1 MSLDIIRSQADPM
14 SFSRTIGWACSRS
27 GVSPSDLR
35 LPTHEELSRRATQGK
50 GLTRPELCV
59 LAAHV
64 KMHVFNDLTAGSPD
78 EIPDFDRR
86 VIDYFPAEI
95 KRDHRAKILSHMLK
109 SSIGMT
115 VVANDIVGEAGAWF
129 FPGISELTG
138 ASAPAVARAWI
149 HAMTLIDAENLLSSI
164 ADSGSSL
171 DVQYRAWSTATAAV
185 FSLISLWLSPGESV
199 PDADQQTQIRAV
211 LEQLGSLSGTA
222 HQEQLRERTEALE
235 LPDTLAARIAA
246 LGDLTI
252 AHEIVQLHSGGA
264 LDNTII
270 SYLSIGKSSRLLP
283 TIQVLEHRRA
293 EGGWDPVAIAILRNR
308 YLSQLR
314 SLARTIDLGPEV
326 ALGVDRVTLRLSR
339 GHLAALASEMESFL
353 SDSSDIAALLVAE
366 ERIRAQISREFTAG
380 NAVKGTGL

>member
-1 MSLDIIRSQADPM
+1 
-14 SFSRTIGWACSRS
+14 
-27 GVSPSDLR
+27 
-35 LPTHEELSRRATQGK
+35 
-50 GLTRPELCV
+50 
-59 LAAHV
+59 
-64 KMHVFNDLTAGSPD
+64 
-78 EIPDFDRR
+78 
-86 VIDYFPAEI
+86 
-95 KRDHRAKILSHMLK
+95 MLK

-138 ASAPAVARAWI
+138 ASAPAIARAWI
-149 HAMTLIDAENLLSSI
+149 HAMALIDAESLLSSI
-164 ADSGSSL
+164 ADSGTPL
-171 DVQYRAWSTATAAV
+171 DVQYRAWSTATEAV
-185 FSLISLWLSPGESV
+185 FALISLWLSPGESV

-211 LEQLGSLSGTA
+211 LEKMGPLSGSA
-222 HQEQLRERTEALE
+222 HQEQLRERMEALSD
-235 LPDTLAARIAA
+235 LPTALASRIAV

-252 AHEIVQLHSGGA
+252 AHEIVQLNSEGA

-283 TIQVLEHRRA
+283 TIQVLENRRA

-314 SLARTIDLGPEV
+314 SLVRTIELGPEL

-339 GHLAALASEMESFL
+339 GHLSALASEMESFL

-366 ERIRAQISREFTAG
+366 ERIRAQISREFSADS
-380 NAVKGTGL
+380 AVTGTGL